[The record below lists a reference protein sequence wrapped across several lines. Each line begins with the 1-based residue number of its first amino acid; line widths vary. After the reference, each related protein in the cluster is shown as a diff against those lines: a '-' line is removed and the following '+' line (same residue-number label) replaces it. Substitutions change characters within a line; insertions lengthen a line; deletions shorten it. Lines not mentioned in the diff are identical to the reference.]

1 MTRVRGRE
9 AGGAGDIS
17 RRYRGGCV
25 ARATAEVARWGENE
39 KAKRRRSDAVRLW
52 SWDGGVV
59 EQAPWAVQRRPHY
72 SGSALY
78 LLEPCGPFCA
88 PVLCGASLLPLQRFG
103 SLLISLAPIYRSL
116 SLVIAGR
123 RTARGASSVLAKCD
137 AVLMCSS
144 GKDCYQGGSAI
155 WYRAR
160 TSGGTCATRYLAISG
175 TLFSLRMYKTQ

>member
-1 MTRVRGRE
+1 MGRKRKSKKAEKRRGAAVELGWRS
-9 AGGAGDIS
+9 GS
-17 RRYRGGCV
+17 RRGGPYSV
-25 ARATAEVARWGENE
+25 
-39 KAKRRRSDAVRLW
+39 D
-52 SWDGGVV
+52 
-59 EQAPWAVQRRPHY
+59 PHY

-160 TSGGTCATRYLAISG
+160 TSGDTCATRYLAISG
-175 TLFSLRMYKTQ
+175 TLFSLRMYNTQ